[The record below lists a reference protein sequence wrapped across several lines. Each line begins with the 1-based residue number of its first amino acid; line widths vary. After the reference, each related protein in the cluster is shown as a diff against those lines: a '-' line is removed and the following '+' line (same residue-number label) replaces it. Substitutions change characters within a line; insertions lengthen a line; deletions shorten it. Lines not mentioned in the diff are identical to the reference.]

1 MMERNKKRGEL
12 NPKLTS
18 QIKGVDRIS
27 KMSLYQSWEVK
38 GVKSEGTEK
47 EEREK
52 GRREEEKRKKTDWL
66 DRTGHGRAGLTFFSP
81 TVISEELQFR
91 RSRDGS

>member
-1 MMERNKKRGEL
+1 MMERNKKRGQL

-47 EEREK
+47 EEREREK
-52 GRREEEKRKKTDWL
+52 KRREEEEDGLAGPDWT
-66 DRTGHGRAGLTFFSP
+66 RTSWPHLFFPYSN
-81 TVISEELQFR
+81 Q
-91 RSRDGS
+91 